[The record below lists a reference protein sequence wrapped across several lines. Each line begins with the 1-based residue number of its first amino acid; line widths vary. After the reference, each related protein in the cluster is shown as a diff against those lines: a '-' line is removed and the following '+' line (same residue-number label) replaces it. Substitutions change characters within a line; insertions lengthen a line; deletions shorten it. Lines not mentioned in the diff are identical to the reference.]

1 MFVHLFSIGTLK
13 EMLASPRTTPIA
25 RRLDKCLMDR
35 YLWVR
40 GILAIRR
47 HYHRGK
53 ILPLSGY
60 SMRQLAHY
68 DMSEDMVQD
77 NILRM
82 IQIGEEA
89 QYYRKY
95 VVD

>member
-1 MFVHLFSIGTLK
+1 
-13 EMLASPRTTPIA
+13 
-25 RRLDKCLMDR
+25 
-35 YLWVR
+35 
-40 GILAIRR
+40 
-47 HYHRGK
+47 
-53 ILPLSGY
+53 
-60 SMRQLAHY
+60 MRQLAHC

>member
-1 MFVHLFSIGTLK
+1 MGEWTLGD
-13 EMLASPRTTPIA
+13 PTPT
-25 RRLDKCLMDR
+25 
-35 YLWVR
+35 
-40 GILAIRR
+40 
-47 HYHRGK
+47 RGK
-53 ILPLSGY
+53 ISPLSSY

-82 IQIGEEA
+82 IQIDQEA
-89 QYYRKY
+89 QYYIKY